1 VTFKGGPLLEDS
13 FKHHLIPLMGHRRN
27 WRGLRS
33 YRWTAKE
40 MAIVSD
46 IPRGPTADFSLDL
59 IVHVPGRDVM
69 FSVPA
74 LPQELHQLLISIQH
88 TEKR

>member
-1 VTFKGGPLLEDS
+1 
-13 FKHHLIPLMGHRRN
+13 
-27 WRGLRS
+27 
-33 YRWTAKE
+33 
-40 MAIVSD
+40 MAIVFD
-46 IPRGPTADFSLDL
+46 IPRGLTADFSLDL